1 MLNLL
6 FQFLRLRYL
15 VRLLR
20 SPLSWSSL
28 LFMLLSW
35 LVNRRRSGR

>member
-1 MLNLL
+1 MRHLILRL
-6 FQFLRLRYL
+6 LRLRTL

-28 LFMLLSW
+28 LFMVITWLL
-35 LVNRRRSGR
+35 GRKR